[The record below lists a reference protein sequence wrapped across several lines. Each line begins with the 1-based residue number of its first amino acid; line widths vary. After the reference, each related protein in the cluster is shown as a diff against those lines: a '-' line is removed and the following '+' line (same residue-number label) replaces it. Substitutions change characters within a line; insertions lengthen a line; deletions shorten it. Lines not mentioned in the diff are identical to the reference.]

1 MNLATIDIIIILCY
15 LISILFFGFY
25 VARRA
30 SKDMKSYFLGS
41 NEIPWYYLGLSNASG
56 MFDISG
62 TMWAVTAM
70 FVYGVKSAWLPW
82 LWPVWNQVFMM
93 VFLAAWLRRSKVMT
107 GAQWITYRF
116 GTDLGARLSHIIVT
130 VFAIISTLGFI
141 AYFFEGIGKFAI
153 IFFPWDLSFGI
164 GSVTISSQQAYALII
179 IIITTIYTLKGGMYS
194 VVGTEVI
201 QFVIM
206 TISCFVIG
214 YIAYTSVTAA
224 QITKAVPQN
233 WENLFFGMEMDLD
246 WTGYIDSVNT
256 KIEEDGFSLFGFLF
270 MMMIF
275 KGIFASLAGPVPSY
289 DMQRVLSTKNEV
301 AASKMSALTIVVLS
315 IPRYLMITGFAVLGL
330 VYLGPELQAE
340 TGIDFE
346 TILPL
351 AIQRFVPVGLKG
363 LLLAGLLAAF
373 MGTFAAFI
381 NATPAYL
388 VNDIYKKY
396 IKPEASNR
404 TYMRFSYLS
413 SVLIVGIGLLFGFFA
428 SSINTLTVWLTSAL
442 YGGYAAANVLKWIW
456 WRFNSYG
463 YFGGML
469 AGLIA
474 ASIVPGFFPETSV
487 IYLFPIILLI
497 SFTGCFLGVYLRKPD
512 DMEVLKNFY
521 KTTRPWGFWK
531 PIYDELKKED
541 PEMLKNK
548 DFWKDTFNCI
558 IGIIWQMTFVLIP
571 VYLLIKEYMQLS
583 IVVIVMIVTSI
594 VLKQTWYNKIKKG
607 VR

>member
-15 LISILFFGFY
+15 ICITLLFGFY
-25 VARRA
+25 VSKKA
-30 SKDMKSYFLGS
+30 SKDMKSYFLGG

-70 FVYGVKSAWLPW
+70 FVYGLKSAWLPW
-82 LWPVWNQVFMM
+82 IWPVWNQVFIM
-93 VFLAAWLRRSKVMT
+93 VFLAAWLRRSNVMT

-141 AYFFEGIGKFAI
+141 AYFFEGIGKFAT
-153 IFFPWDLSFGI
+153 IFFPWDLSFSI
-164 GSVTISSQQAYALII
+164 GSILISSEQAYALII
-179 IIITTIYTLKGGMYS
+179 IVITTLYTLKGGMYS

-206 TISCFVIG
+206 TISCLVIG
-214 YIAYTSVTAA
+214 YIAFTSVTAE
-224 QITKAVPQN
+224 QITTAVPEN
-233 WENLFFGMEMDLD
+233 WKDLFFGMDLDLD
-246 WTGYIDSVNT
+246 WTGYIDSVNS

-289 DMQRVLSTKNEV
+289 DMQRILSTKNE
-301 AASKMSALTIVVLS
+301 AEASKMSGLTIVVLS
-315 IPRYLMITGFAVLGL
+315 IPRYLMITGFAILGL
-330 VYLGPELQAE
+330 VYLGPELQE
-340 TGIDFE
+340 GTGIDFE

-381 NATPAYL
+381 NAAPAYL

-396 IKPEASNR
+396 IKPDATSK
-404 TYMRFSYLS
+404 TYIRFSYLS
-413 SVLIVGIGLLFGFFA
+413 SILIVIIGLIFGFFA
-428 SSINTLTVWLTSAL
+428 SSINTLTIWLTSAL
-442 YGGYAAANVLKWIW
+442 YGGYAAANMLKWIW

-474 ASIVPGFFPETSV
+474 ASIVPGFFPETSD
-487 IYLFPIILLI
+487 IYLFPIVLFI
-497 SFTGCFLGVYLRKPD
+497 SFVGCFLGVFIGKPD

-521 KTTRPWGFWK
+521 KTTKPWGFWK
-531 PIYDELKKED
+531 PVYKELKKED
-541 PEMLKNK
+541 STFKANN
-548 DFWKDTFNCI
+548 DFWKDTFNCV
-558 IGIIWQMTFVLIP
+558 IGIVWQMTFVLIP
-571 VYLLIKEYMQLS
+571 IYLLIKEYYQLS
-583 IVVIVMIVTSI
+583 IVVVLMIITTVI
-594 VLKQTWYNKIKKG
+594 LKQTWYNKIKK
-607 VR
+607 

>member
-15 LISILFFGFY
+15 ICITLLFGFY
-25 VARRA
+25 VSKKA
-30 SKDMKSYFLGS
+30 SKDMKSYFLGG

-70 FVYGVKSAWLPW
+70 FVYGLKSAWLPW
-82 LWPVWNQVFMM
+82 IWPVWNQVFIM
-93 VFLAAWLRRSKVMT
+93 VFLAAWLRRSNVMT

-141 AYFFEGIGKFAI
+141 AYFFEGIGKFAT
-153 IFFPWDLSFGI
+153 IFFPWDLSFNI
-164 GSVTISSQQAYALII
+164 GSILISSEQAYALII
-179 IIITTIYTLKGGMYS
+179 IVITTLYTLKGGMYS

-206 TISCFVIG
+206 TISCLVIG
-214 YIAYTSVTAA
+214 YIAFTSVTAE
-224 QITKAVPQN
+224 QITTAVPGN
-233 WENLFFGMEMDLD
+233 WKDLFFGMDLDLD
-246 WTGYIDSVNT
+246 WTGYIDSVNS

-289 DMQRVLSTKNEV
+289 DMQRILSTKNE
-301 AASKMSALTIVVLS
+301 AEASKMSGLTIVVLS
-315 IPRYLMITGFAVLGL
+315 IPRYLMITGFAILGL
-330 VYLGPELQAE
+330 VYLGPELQE
-340 TGIDFE
+340 GTGIDFE

-381 NATPAYL
+381 NAAPAYL

-396 IKPEASNR
+396 IKPDATSK
-404 TYMRFSYLS
+404 TYIRFSYLS
-413 SVLIVGIGLLFGFFA
+413 SILIVIIGLIFGFFA
-428 SSINTLTVWLTSAL
+428 SSINTLTIWLTSAL
-442 YGGYAAANVLKWIW
+442 YGGYAAANMLKWIW

-474 ASIVPGFFPETSV
+474 ASVVPGFFPETSD
-487 IYLFPIILLI
+487 IYLFPIVLFI
-497 SFTGCFLGVYLRKPD
+497 SFVGCFLGVFIGKPD

-521 KTTRPWGFWK
+521 KTTKPWGFWK
-531 PIYDELKKED
+531 PVYKELKKED
-541 PEMLKNK
+541 STFKANN
-548 DFWKDTFNCI
+548 DFWKDTFNCV
-558 IGIIWQMTFVLIP
+558 IGIVWQMTFVLIP
-571 VYLLIKEYMQLS
+571 IYLLIKEYYQLS
-583 IVVIVMIVTSI
+583 IVVVLMIITTVI
-594 VLKQTWYNKIKKG
+594 LKQTWYNKIKK
-607 VR
+607 

>member
-15 LISILFFGFY
+15 ICITLLFGFY
-25 VARRA
+25 VSKKA
-30 SKDMKSYFLGS
+30 SKDMKSYFLGG

-70 FVYGVKSAWLPW
+70 FVYGLKSAWLPW
-82 LWPVWNQVFMM
+82 IWPVWNQVFIM
-93 VFLAAWLRRSKVMT
+93 VFLAAWLRRSNVMT

-130 VFAIISTLGFI
+130 VFAVISTLGFI
-141 AYFFEGIGKFAI
+141 AYFFEGIGKFAT
-153 IFFPWDLSFGI
+153 IFFPWDLSFNI
-164 GSVTISSQQAYALII
+164 GSILISSEQAYALII
-179 IIITTIYTLKGGMYS
+179 IVITTLYTLKGGMYS
-194 VVGTEVI
+194 VVGTEVM

-206 TISCFVIG
+206 TISCLVIG
-214 YIAYTSVTAA
+214 YIAFTSVTAE
-224 QITKAVPQN
+224 QITTAVPEN
-233 WENLFFGMEMDLD
+233 WKDLFFGMDLDLD
-246 WTGYIDSVNT
+246 WTGYIDSVNS

-289 DMQRVLSTKNEV
+289 DMQRILSTKNE
-301 AASKMSALTIVVLS
+301 AEASKMSGLTIVVLS
-315 IPRYLMITGFAVLGL
+315 IPRYLMITGFAILGL
-330 VYLGPELQAE
+330 VYLGPELQE
-340 TGIDFE
+340 GTGIDFE

-381 NATPAYL
+381 NAAPAYL

-396 IKPEASNR
+396 IKPDATSK
-404 TYMRFSYLS
+404 TYIRFSYLS
-413 SVLIVGIGLLFGFFA
+413 SILIVIIGLIFGFFA
-428 SSINTLTVWLTSAL
+428 SSINTLTIWLTSAL
-442 YGGYAAANVLKWIW
+442 YGGYAAANMLKWIW

-474 ASIVPGFFPETSV
+474 ASIVPGFFPETSD
-487 IYLFPIILLI
+487 IYLFPIVLFI
-497 SFTGCFLGVYLRKPD
+497 SFVGCFLGVFIGKPD
-512 DMEVLKNFY
+512 DMDVLKNFY
-521 KTTRPWGFWK
+521 KTTKPWGFWK
-531 PIYDELKKED
+531 PVYKELKKED
-541 PEMLKNK
+541 STFKANN
-548 DFWKDTFNCI
+548 DFWKDTFNCV
-558 IGIIWQMTFVLIP
+558 IGIVWQMTFVLIP
-571 VYLLIKEYMQLS
+571 IYLLIKEYYQLS
-583 IVVIVMIVTSI
+583 IVVVLMIITTVI
-594 VLKQTWYNKIKKG
+594 LKQTWYNKIKK
-607 VR
+607 

>member
-15 LISILFFGFY
+15 ICITLLFGFY
-25 VARRA
+25 VSKKA
-30 SKDMKSYFLGS
+30 SKDMKSYFLGG

-70 FVYGVKSAWLPW
+70 FVYGLKSAWLPW
-82 LWPVWNQVFMM
+82 IWPVWNQVFIM
-93 VFLAAWLRRSKVMT
+93 VFLAAWLRRSNVMT

-141 AYFFEGIGKFAI
+141 AYFFEGIGKFAT
-153 IFFPWDLSFGI
+153 IFFPWDLSFNI
-164 GSVTISSQQAYALII
+164 GSILISSEQAYALII
-179 IIITTIYTLKGGMYS
+179 IVITTLYTLKGGMYS

-206 TISCFVIG
+206 TISCLVIG
-214 YIAYTSVTAA
+214 YIAFTSVTAE
-224 QITKAVPQN
+224 QITTAVPGN
-233 WENLFFGMEMDLD
+233 WKDLFFGMDLDLD
-246 WTGYIDSVNT
+246 WTGYIDSVNS

-289 DMQRVLSTKNEV
+289 DMQRILSTKNE
-301 AASKMSALTIVVLS
+301 AEASKMSGLTIVVLS
-315 IPRYLMITGFAVLGL
+315 IPRYLMITGFAILGL
-330 VYLGPELQAE
+330 VYLGPELQE
-340 TGIDFE
+340 GTGIDFE

-381 NATPAYL
+381 NAAPAYL

-396 IKPEASNR
+396 IKPDATSK
-404 TYMRFSYLS
+404 TYIRFSYLS
-413 SVLIVGIGLLFGFFA
+413 SILIVIIGLIFGFFA
-428 SSINTLTVWLTSAL
+428 SSINTLTIWLTSAL
-442 YGGYAAANVLKWIW
+442 YGGYAAANMLKWIW

-474 ASIVPGFFPETSV
+474 ASIVPGFFPETSD
-487 IYLFPIILLI
+487 IYLFPIVLFI
-497 SFTGCFLGVYLRKPD
+497 SFVGCFLGVFIGRPD
-512 DMEVLKNFY
+512 DMDVLKNFY
-521 KTTRPWGFWK
+521 KTTKPWGFWK
-531 PIYDELKKED
+531 PVYKELKKED
-541 PEMLKNK
+541 STFKANN
-548 DFWKDTFNCI
+548 DFWKDTFNCV
-558 IGIIWQMTFVLIP
+558 IGIVWQMTFVLIP
-571 VYLLIKEYMQLS
+571 IYLLIKEYYQLS
-583 IVVIVMIVTSI
+583 IVVVLMIITTVI
-594 VLKQTWYNKIKKG
+594 LKQTWYNKIKK
-607 VR
+607 